1 MILQLDSDQSKNWDL
16 VEVTIVLS
24 EGTNT
29 LQGGTNRRKQCCW
42 YTDRQNFSLQCSLV
56 LKFYTC
62 MSYICSDGTNHK
74 HGTDDIITA
83 RYTPQALSKM
93 VKKKEAKLRTF
104 ASVSYRSTQLPKVLP
119 VLSADD
125 THDCIQSLCP
135 LQEDSNLE
143 LPGIE
148 GGEGRSCCSE
158 VGSKVYMQVIIHAQV
173 WMVQ

>member
-1 MILQLDSDQSKNWDL
+1 
-16 VEVTIVLS
+16 
-24 EGTNT
+24 
-29 LQGGTNRRKQCCW
+29 
-42 YTDRQNFSLQCSLV
+42 
-56 LKFYTC
+56 

-93 VKKKEAKLRTF
+93 VKKKEEAKLRTF
-104 ASVSYRSTQLPKVLP
+104 ASVSYRSTHQLPKVLP

>member
-1 MILQLDSDQSKNWDL
+1 
-16 VEVTIVLS
+16 
-24 EGTNT
+24 
-29 LQGGTNRRKQCCW
+29 
-42 YTDRQNFSLQCSLV
+42 
-56 LKFYTC
+56 

-83 RYTPQALSKM
+83 RYTPPSLIQKG
-93 VKKKEAKLRTF
+93 KKEEEEEEEAKLRTL
-104 ASVSYRSTQLPKVLP
+104 ASVSYRSTHQLPKVLP

>member
-1 MILQLDSDQSKNWDL
+1 
-16 VEVTIVLS
+16 
-24 EGTNT
+24 
-29 LQGGTNRRKQCCW
+29 
-42 YTDRQNFSLQCSLV
+42 
-56 LKFYTC
+56 

-83 RYTPQALSKM
+83 RYNTPSLIQNGI
-93 VKKKEAKLRTF
+93 KKKAKLRTF
-104 ASVSYRSTQLPKVLP
+104 ASVSYRSTHQLPKVLP